1 MKSMRDTFLPF
12 ARPSI
17 SEEELEAVVDSLKSG
32 WLTTGPKTR
41 EFEEEFA
48 KYVGAKHAIAVNS
61 CTAALHL
68 SLVGLDIGPGHEVIT
83 TPLTFCS
90 TVNVIV
96 HQGATPV
103 LCDIEPETY
112 NLDPGLVEEA
122 IGENTK
128 AVIPV
133 HYAGLPCDME
143 RIADLARE
151 NRIDVIEDAA
161 HAAGSR
167 YSPGDRVGSCSNSRT
182 ACFSF
187 YAIKNLTTGEGG
199 MVTTNDTSIADR
211 IRLNSLHGISK
222 DAWNRYT
229 AKGSWYYE
237 VVSPGFKYNMTDI
250 QAALGLVQLKRLEQ
264 FIATRTEYS
273 SIYDEAFSDMDEVVT
288 PPEGVNSLHSRHLY
302 PIRILTE
309 KLTID
314 RNNIIEELRRKN
326 IGTSVNFIPVHLHPY
341 YRTRFGWKPGDFPV
355 AEKIFEGLV
364 SLPLY
369 PAMTR
374 ADVQYVARSV
384 RDIVT
389 ARSR

>member
-48 KYVGAKHAIAVNS
+48 NYVGAKHAIAVNS

-151 NRIDVIEDAA
+151 NRLDVIEDAA

-199 MVTTNDTSIADR
+199 MVTTNDTSIAER

-273 SIYDEAFSDMDEVVT
+273 SIYDEVFSDMDEVVT

-314 RNNIIEELRRKN
+314 RNNFIEELRRKN